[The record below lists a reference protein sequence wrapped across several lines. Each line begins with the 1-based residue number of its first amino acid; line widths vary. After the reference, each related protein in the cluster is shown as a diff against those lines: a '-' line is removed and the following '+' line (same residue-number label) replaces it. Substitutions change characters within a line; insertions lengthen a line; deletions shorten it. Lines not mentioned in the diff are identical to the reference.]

1 MSQGHNEPRRTISCY
16 VIVLLEKEMPP
27 SHVTV
32 CSGDM
37 VDFVTE
43 VKRLK
48 KNRKINRCYLMEA
61 SPLESPTVTALRKI
75 FSEDE
80 FTTTFDSD
88 PPRRGDGLL
97 IVVAYSQPPNECSSG
112 SSLQQCK
119 SFATRSGV
127 PDSFVNLDAAAV
139 DKAISDEKDPKKK
152 SVLKRRKQYVYSPR
166 PFFRYGITS
175 SPWNHS
181 SKDIM
186 MRAGYMQCD
195 LQFQRHLIEAGNVF
209 SRLAG
214 YGATM
219 VIRAEERHMQ
229 DDRSDTAMY
238 IANAVAT
245 STALVPTN
253 VSATRLSHN
262 KMAELLIEI
271 EGRDKSLERGNDHEV
286 PLTVDGRVP
295 PIDALVA
302 RAAIRRSIRAAR
314 GGARRVSCRVSKVIN
329 NINQALR
336 SPEDFAAV
344 RRSLSTVELE
354 EAVRSRGGIDA
365 AVAYGNKGPRALSE
379 ATKSATMALLLHYG
393 RGYCTEV
400 TMTSMVDSATVNIP
414 LQWLVIA
421 DMKSDSECLN
431 ELSKSPGVQ
440 TCFDEIMCA
449 RSEKYANIMSV
460 LYTLIPPSD
469 SSFTISYSEL
479 RRRAGLSGT
488 VGSIELPGRL
498 LNEISSSRL
507 DTMPSNIRTAELA
520 PRLPRTQPA
529 GTDFDA
535 NLIRTVMVT
544 GPVMKRLLDE
554 PGASVA
560 RTLEIYEQEA
570 ELREPVIFGA
580 ICTKPELCVQNKRH
594 LPRAKKN
601 SRRIVRNNGIDGPI
615 VAANEDDTTRT
626 RLLLM
631 RMRAATAATKFIG
644 ARSVHPYLRNIDMQ
658 R

>member
-1 MSQGHNEPRRTISCY
+1 
-16 VIVLLEKEMPP
+16 MPP

-48 KNRKINRCYLMEA
+48 KDRKINRCYLMEA
-61 SPLESPTVTALRKI
+61 SPLESPTATALRKM
-75 FSEDE
+75 FSEEE
-80 FTTTFDSD
+80 FTTMLDSD

-97 IVVAYSQPPNECSSG
+97 IVVAYSQPPNECSSRG
-112 SSLQQCK
+112 SSLLQCK
-119 SFATRSGV
+119 SFATKTGV
-127 PDSFVNLDAAAV
+127 PDAFVNLDAAAV
-139 DKAISDEKDPKKK
+139 DKAIRDEKDPKKK
-152 SVLKRRKQYVYSPR
+152 SVLKRRKQYAYSSR

-195 LQFQRHLIEAGNVF
+195 LLFQRYLTEAGNVF

-253 VSATRLSHN
+253 VSATPLPH
-262 KMAELLIEI
+262 KKIAELLIDI
-271 EGRDKSLERGNDHEV
+271 EGRDKSLEREDDHEV

-336 SPEDFAAV
+336 APDDFAAV
-344 RRSLSTVELE
+344 RRSLSNVELE

-365 AVAYGNKGPRALSE
+365 AVAYGTKGPRALSE
-379 ATKSATMALLLHYG
+379 ATKSAIMALLQHYG

-400 TMTSMVDSATVNIP
+400 TMASMVDSATVNIP

-431 ELSKSPGVQ
+431 ELSKSAGVQ
-440 TCFDEIMCA
+440 TCLDELMCA
-449 RSEKYANIMSV
+449 KSEKYANIMGILHS
-460 LYTLIPPSD
+460 LIPPSD
-469 SSFTISYSEL
+469 SNFTISYSEL

-498 LNEISSSRL
+498 LNEISLSRL

-520 PRLPRTQPA
+520 PRLPRTQTA

-535 NLIRTVMVT
+535 DLIRTVMVT
-544 GPVMKRLLDE
+544 GPVMKRLMDE
-554 PGASVA
+554 PDASVA

-594 LPRAKKN
+594 TPQAKKN
-601 SRRIVRNNGIDGPI
+601 SGRIVRNNGIDGPI
-615 VAANEDDTTRT
+615 VAAEADDTTRT

-631 RMRAATAATKFIG
+631 RMRAATATTKFIG
-644 ARSVHPYLRNIDMQ
+644 ARSVHPYLRDIDMQ